1 MQTVSVGEPVQRQC
15 PVTAPITGNAKDILS
30 GSFLNSSVRE
40 ATPPVSFVRMK
51 QNKANTMLNEGQVK
65 SP

>member
-1 MQTVSVGEPVQRQC
+1 MALPA
-15 PVTAPITGNAKDILS
+15 VTPITENTEDILS

-40 ATPPVSFVRMK
+40 ATLPVSFVRMK